1 MSRRFMNQYVAA
13 LTNGTRLHNDFIY
26 SMTFDEYKS
35 FPDPFRRTTFTVKE
49 VEARISR
56 YPNPMKPNELFRWDI
71 HGKLFTPGKASI
83 PGIAVVMIH
92 GGAANEYEFFFT
104 PDGPEKYLDLTRT
117 DPTAARAGVA
127 QHIASLGV
135 QVLAV
140 SLPGH
145 YSRKPWISIAERR
158 PEFIIGDVPGDQEL
172 KSRLAVYTFRMCT
185 EAIKTLVE
193 QSLPGQKIF
202 MWGHST
208 GGEYF
213 HGSGRN
219 GISHA
224 QKNHRRNEPKR
235 FATSLP

>member
-1 MSRRFMNQYVAA
+1 M
-13 LTNGTRLHNDFIY
+13 
-26 SMTFDEYKS
+26 
-35 FPDPFRRTTFTVKE
+35 FTVKE